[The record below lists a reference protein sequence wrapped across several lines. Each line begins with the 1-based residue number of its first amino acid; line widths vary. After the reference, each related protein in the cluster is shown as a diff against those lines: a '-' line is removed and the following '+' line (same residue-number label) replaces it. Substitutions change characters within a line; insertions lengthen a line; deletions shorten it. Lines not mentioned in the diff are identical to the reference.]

1 MVMTMAIAVKVVTN
15 DHGIYSSLYNM
26 VKMGKRS
33 RTHVLDSLVELF
45 KQDVCVRL
53 STSHIRVCC

>member
-1 MVMTMAIAVKVVTN
+1 MVMTMAIAVKVATN